1 MTTFSKRQGDPDDL
15 DVRPLRVV
23 DPGAWD
29 LKLGWGDKS
38 LSVRGVA
45 IVLVLAVAAIVAANL
60 YTAYQSTGQH
70 NSITHGQ
77 DQVACIMT
85 MTTEERT
92 AFRKDVGPNAF
103 ERWCWWLQAQQK

>member
-1 MTTFSKRQGDPDDL
+1 MTTIHKRQGDPDDI
-15 DVRPLRVV
+15 DVRAMRQI
-23 DPGAWD
+23 DPAAWD

-38 LSVRGVA
+38 LSVRGIAV
-45 IVLVLAVAAIVAANL
+45 VLVIAVAAIVGANL
-60 YTAYQSTGQH
+60 WSAYQSTGQH
-70 NSITHGQ
+70 SSITRGQ

-85 MTTEERT
+85 MTGDERT